1 MEFCL
6 QGLKTDVR
14 LSSFDNDLS
23 IEFVF
28 DKIGRLR
35 TFADETFENSR
46 NGFLFPFGHP
56 TFLNLNLCE
65 NFRYFAH
72 AANAGKTRTI
82 H

>member
-35 TFADETFENSR
+35 TFADETFENS
-46 NGFLFPFGHP
+46 
-56 TFLNLNLCE
+56 
-65 NFRYFAH
+65 
-72 AANAGKTRTI
+72 
-82 H
+82 